1 MTPRIRLDSDLWNN
15 LLVEL
20 SARGAGTRES
30 AAFLLVPKGDTAV
43 ATEVVTE
50 IAYLDDL
57 DATCLTGGITFSA
70 DGQSKLLALCRVRAL
85 KVVAD
90 VHTHPGP
97 WVDQSRIDAAH
108 PMVAVAG
115 HVALIVPNYG
125 QHQPHLEDVGVHIYL
140 GDGRWD
146 STFGPGVRNLIELR
160 DKPLSG
166 PAHRYRGRPVSRLVA
181 RLVRVLV
188 RVLVRRS
195 S

>member
-1 MTPRIRLDSDLWNN
+1 MTARIRLDGDLWNN

-43 ATEVVTE
+43 PTEVVTE
-50 IAYLDDL
+50 IVYLDDL

-70 DGQSKLLALCRVRAL
+70 EGQSKLLALCRVRGL

-97 WVDQSRIDAAH
+97 WVEQSRIDAAH
-108 PMVAVAG
+108 PMVAVTG

-125 QHQPHLEDVGVHIYL
+125 QHQPGLEDVGVHIYI

-146 STFGPGVRNLIELR
+146 STFGLEVHDLVELR
-160 DKPLSG
+160 EKPSS
-166 PAHRYRGRPVSRLVA
+166 AHESCGRALSRLIA
-181 RLVRVLV
+181 GLMRVL
-188 RVLVRRS
+188 RRRPS
-195 S
+195 